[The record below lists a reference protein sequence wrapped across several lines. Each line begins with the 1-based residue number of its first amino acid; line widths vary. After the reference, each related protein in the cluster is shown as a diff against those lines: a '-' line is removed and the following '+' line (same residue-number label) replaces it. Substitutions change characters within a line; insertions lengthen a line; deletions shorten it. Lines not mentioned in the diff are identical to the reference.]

1 LKINITALNLQQ
13 LLLPCKSGCSFS
25 LYADSVKNPTQ
36 YYIYLGLSLVDTVPN
51 NPNHFLYKLLC
62 ARLRL
67 SGFRLDGLSKTFGY
81 CKETISKWSK
91 VLNSGNASLTAKT
104 FGFVNYGKITPEVRS
119 YIKKRYIYF
128 KKTGEY
134 SYRKKILGELQD
146 YFELDIT
153 GEGIRPVFR
162 EADTELDEL
171 KKIDSKNA
179 SAVELV
185 KDKTPDIEVGC
196 RIISTAPETN
206 TTCGDNTGFEA
217 EARKLSSNFE
227 YNSSIN
233 IQENIKPDG
242 ILPISGNRPPYTEKF
257 IRHLGLILILP
268 LIAKLTGKLSNGK
281 WICRQVIA
289 QFLIG
294 ALNMEQSK
302 TVAKDFFRYF
312 FDNCTSNIQELRSG
326 IYKLATLD
334 YRLELAGSN
343 MRNFIFD
350 TMNKVFYYDPH
361 TKKYTGF
368 LNLLKGYCGSLHQT
382 GKVLISDYIHDT
394 NGNPCFVEHYDS
406 MYDLRTR
413 FFFTQKIF
421 KKLFPENQSRGFT
434 WIIDRG
440 IYGIDTLNE
449 IVKSGDHI
457 ITWEKGYKKNGWNY
471 RINSEN
477 FIMRLPRN
485 SSTDLKEY
493 KCTYQ
498 EQKWKRDTQF
508 RKLIVRVTKKTGRK
522 KVNRKLDV
530 SILCS
535 NHEMTAEK
543 IIRYI
548 LRRWLQ
554 ENDFGYLIKHYGIDQ
569 IDSYK
574 NHSYRNLKSKEEK
587 TDFLIKSREFK
598 DLQKQK
604 AKLQIEYGK
613 DLKNRENK
621 IDSFNRRLSKKM
633 TGRKDKQILIASEI
647 TAMNKT
653 CSEFSKKTSLKNL
666 NKVIRKLSRY
676 ERKSKEIEN
685 EENVKLTELT
695 QMLNNKVENCKQNIN
710 QIDDKLNSTLKEEYR
725 LNALIEGKYY
735 RLDTASKSILDILRI
750 SARNSFYQLLKLDF
764 RPFYDNLRDDHVVLR
779 TLIKAP
785 GKMKT
790 VNGRLFIEL
799 FPEGDFPDKT
809 ISAVKAFIAVRE
821 DKINKYF
828 AGKAM
833 PVTISVHF

>member
-1 LKINITALNLQQ
+1 M
-13 LLLPCKSGCSFS
+13 
-25 LYADSVKNPTQ
+25 
-36 YYIYLGLSLVDTVPN
+36 SLVDTVPN
-51 NPNHFLYKLLC
+51 DRSHFLYKLLC

-67 SGFRLDGLSKTFGY
+67 CGYHLGGLSETFGY

-91 VLNSGNASLTAKT
+91 VLSSGNASLTAEI
-104 FGFVNYGKITPEVRS
+104 FGFSNRGKITPEVRS
-119 YIKKRYIYF
+119 YIKNKYIFY
-128 KKTGEY
+128 KNNDEY
-134 SYRKKILGELQD
+134 AYRKKITGEMKD
-146 YFELDIT
+146 YFDITVT
-153 GEGIRPVFR
+153 GEGIRPIFR
-162 EADTELDEL
+162 EADSELEAA
-171 KKIDSKNA
+171 KNNNTA
-179 SAVELV
+179 ETSFIFE
-185 KDKTPDIEVGC
+185 KSEEKSPDIQ
-196 RIISTAPETN
+196 STHQVIPAVPEPN
-206 TTCGDNTGFEA
+206 ATCAVNSDFEA
-217 EARKLSSNFE
+217 VPHKLTSDSE
-227 YNSSIN
+227 HC
-233 IQENIKPDG
+233 PDMNNNEKHAP
-242 ILPISGNRPPYTEKF
+242 ISLTSPVLPISGKRPPYTEKL

-268 LIAKLTGKLSNGK
+268 MIDKLTKTLSNGK
-281 WICRQVIA
+281 WICQQILA
-289 QFLIG
+289 QFLLG

-302 TVAKDFFRYF
+302 TVAKDFFGYF
-312 FDNCTSNIQELRSG
+312 FDNCTSNIQELRSN
-326 IYKLATLD
+326 IYNLATFD
-334 YRLELAGSN
+334 FRLELAGKN
-343 MRNFIFD
+343 IQNFISD

-394 NGNPCFVEHYDS
+394 DGNPCFVEHYDN

-421 KKLFPENQSRGFT
+421 KKLFPMNLRKGFT
-434 WIIDRG
+434 WIVDRG
-440 IYGIDTLNE
+440 IYGIDTLDE
-449 IVKSGDHI
+449 IVKSDDHI
-457 ITWEKGYKKNGWNY
+457 ITWEKGYKKNGWNNKT
-471 RINSEN
+471 NSEN

-485 SSTDLKEY
+485 NSKDLKEY

-498 EQKWKRDTQF
+498 EQIWNKDIRF
-508 RKLIVRVTKKTGRK
+508 RKLIVRVTKKIGGK
-522 KVNRKLDV
+522 KLNRTLEV

-535 NHEMTAEK
+535 NYEMTAEK

-574 NHSYRNLKSKEEK
+574 NHSYRNLKNKEEE

-598 DLQKQK
+598 DLQRQK

-613 DLKNRENK
+613 ALKNRENK
-621 IDSFNRRLSKKM
+621 IDSFKRRLSKKM

-647 TAMNKT
+647 TKMNKKCT
-653 CSEFSKKTSLKNL
+653 GFSDKTSLKNL
-666 NKVIRKLSRY
+666 NKIIRKLSRY
-676 ERKSKEIEN
+676 EIKSKEIEN
-685 EENVKLTELT
+685 EENVNLNKLTLLLDNE
-695 QMLNNKVENCKQNIN
+695 VENCKQSIK
-710 QIDDKLNSTLKEEYR
+710 QVDDKLNSALKEESR

-799 FPEGDFPDKT
+799 FPEGDFPEKT
-809 ISAVKAFIAVRE
+809 ISAIKAFIAVRE
-821 DKINKYF
+821 NKINKYF

-833 PVTISVHF
+833 PVTISVQF